1 MKKLLLATVTGT
13 AVASGA
19 YFVSNQNDSYTP
31 LPQLDYVPADTVF
44 FWSQLE
50 GFPYLEYLD
59 VLPDAFKNTHQ
70 FDDLVELMQ
79 QNDASSNERFFV
91 SLMESYTKSLNSSEA
106 FANTWG
112 ADNDFK
118 MLGYS
123 VGLLPVGRAKLA
135 NVETFIKTI
144 KTAADKSGVRY
155 ETTELAG
162 LPITRF
168 VIEQG
173 DEKLFDI
180 VVSAKGDWLT
190 LTLDTSFNTEDDL
203 KVALA
208 AIKPAKALSETNRVE
223 QYINDYQL
231 DGQSLAYLDTTLLV
245 DALTAKDPQSNTTRM
260 LDSLLA
266 LLGSEDDL
274 ALIRNE
280 ACQQDFADMAS
291 NWPAIVSGTQ
301 RVEITHN
308 YADIQVS
315 TVFASTDKKVL
326 DAMSNAR
333 GFIPEHAKNMGEAM
347 ISFAYGL
354 NASKISPMVNTVWA
368 RFASAEFSCQPLVA
382 AQAQSQDANPAA
394 LAMMTGMLGSLKGV
408 SLSLFDVEIVEH
420 AQNPGQPD
428 FKSLNVLATI
438 SADDAEALF
447 NIAKSFEPALAGVTL
462 PADGSAIEVNEFLP
476 IGFELDAPIY
486 LALKGDHLTFYTGE
500 QGKKFADTLN
510 EQTVE
515 ANGMMAFSMNTD
527 KFFKA
532 LLKGAEIAGE
542 DLGDEFEQFIG
553 QNTQMQIN
561 LDVAE
566 KGVVTDTQ
574 IMIKKL

>member
-1 MKKLLLATVTGT
+1 MKKLLLATVTGA

-19 YFVSNQNDSYTP
+19 YLVSNQNDTYTP

-59 VLPDAFKNTHQ
+59 VLPDAYKNAHQ
-70 FDDLVELMQ
+70 FDDLVEHIQ
-79 QNDASSNERFFV
+79 QSDASSNERFFINI
-91 SLMESYTKSLNSSEA
+91 MESYTKSLKSSEA
-106 FANTWG
+106 FAKTWG

-118 MLGYS
+118 MLGYT

-135 NVETFIKTI
+135 NVETFINTI
-144 KTAADKSGVRY
+144 KTAADKSDVRY
-155 ETTELAG
+155 EATELAG
-162 LPITRF
+162 LPVTRF
-168 VIEQG
+168 TIEQG

-180 VVSAKGDWLT
+180 VVSTKDDWVT
-190 LTLDTSFNTEDDL
+190 LTLDTAFNTEEDL

-208 AIKPAKALSETNRVE
+208 ATKPTKALSETNRVE
-223 QYINDYQL
+223 QYINDYHL

-245 DALTAKDPQSNTTRM
+245 DAITAKDPQSNTTRM

-266 LLGSEDDL
+266 LLGNQDDL

-291 NWPAIVSGTQ
+291 NWPAIISGTQ
-301 RVEITHN
+301 KVEITHN
-308 YADIQVS
+308 YADLQMS

-333 GFIPEHAKNMGEAM
+333 GFIPEHAHNLNEAM
-347 ISFAYGL
+347 ISFAYGV
-354 NASKISPMVNTVWA
+354 NASQISPMVNTVWA
-368 RFASAEFSCQPLVA
+368 RFASADFSCQPLVA
-382 AQAQSQDANPAA
+382 AQAQSKESNPAA

-408 SLSLFDVEIVEH
+408 SLSLFDVEVVEH

-447 NIAKSFEPALAGVTL
+447 NIAKSFEPTLAGVTL

-476 IGFELDAPIY
+476 AGFELDAPIY
-486 LALKGDHLTFYTGE
+486 LALKGNHLAFYTGE
-500 QGKKFADTLN
+500 QGKKFADTLTK
-510 EQTVE
+510 QTVE
-515 ANGMMAFSMNTD
+515 ANGMMALSMNTD

-561 LDVAE
+561 LDVAD
-566 KGVVTDTQ
+566 KGVVTDSQ

>member
-1 MKKLLLATVTGT
+1 MKKLLLTTVTGT

-19 YFVSNQNDSYTP
+19 YFVSNQNDSHTP

-59 VLPDAFKNTHQ
+59 VMPEALKEANLFEDLTEVLQRDGISKN
-70 FDDLVELMQ
+70 ELFFYSLI
-79 QNDASSNERFFV
+79 NSYSAS
-91 SLMESYTKSLNSSEA
+91 LKSSEA
-106 FANTWG
+106 FAKTWG
-112 ADNDFK
+112 ADNDLK
-118 MLGYS
+118 MLGYA
-123 VGLLPVGRAKLA
+123 VGFLPVARAKLA
-135 NVETFIKTI
+135 NVETFVNTI
-144 KTAADKSGVRY
+144 KTAAEQSGVRY
-155 ETTELAG
+155 EAAELAG
-162 LPITRF
+162 VPITRF
-168 VIEQG
+168 IIEQG

-180 VVSAKGDWLT
+180 VVSTKDDWVT
-190 LTLDTSFNTEDDL
+190 LTLDTAFNTEEDL

-208 AIKPAKALSETNRVE
+208 ATKPAKTLSETYRVE
-223 QYINDYQL
+223 RYINDYQL

-301 RVEITHN
+301 KVEITHN
-308 YADIQVS
+308 YADLQIS

-333 GFIPEHAKNMGEAM
+333 GFIPEHAQNIGEAM
-347 ISFAYGL
+347 ISFGL
-354 NASKISPMVNTVWA
+354 GVNASQVSPMVNTVWA
-368 RFASAEFSCQPLVA
+368 RFASADFSCQPLVA
-382 AQAQSQDANPAA
+382 AQAQSTDINPAA
-394 LAMMTGMLGSLKGV
+394 LAMMTGMLGSLKGISF
-408 SLSLFDVEIVEH
+408 SLIDIEVEEH

-428 FKSLNVLATI
+428 FKSLNVLVTI

-447 NIAKSFEPALAGVTL
+447 KIAKSYEPTIANITL
-462 PADGSAIEVNEFLP
+462 PKDGTAIEIKGFLP
-476 IGFELDAPIY
+476 KGLFLDEPTY
-486 LALKGDHLTFYTGE
+486 VALKGNHLTFYTGE
-500 QGKKFADTLN
+500 QGKKFADTLTK
-510 EQTVE
+510 QKLE

-527 KFFKA
+527 KFFKT

-542 DLGDEFEQFIG
+542 ELGDEFEQFIG

-561 LDVAE
+561 LDVAD

>member
-1 MKKLLLATVTGT
+1 
-13 AVASGA
+13 
-19 YFVSNQNDSYTP
+19 
-31 LPQLDYVPADTVF
+31 
-44 FWSQLE
+44 
-50 GFPYLEYLD
+50 
-59 VLPDAFKNTHQ
+59 
-70 FDDLVELMQ
+70 MQ
-79 QNDASSNERFFV
+79 QSDASSNERFFV
-91 SLMESYTKSLNSSEA
+91 KLMESYTNSLNSSEA

-135 NVETFIKTI
+135 NVDTFVQTI
-144 KTAADKSGVRY
+144 KTAAEQSGVRY
-155 ETTELAG
+155 ETAELAG

-173 DEKLFDI
+173 DKKLFDI
-180 VVSAKGDWLT
+180 VVSTKGDWVT
-190 LTLDTSFNTEDDL
+190 ITLDTAFNTEEDL

-208 AIKPAKALSETNRVE
+208 ATKPAKALSETNRVE
-223 QYINDYQL
+223 QYISDYQL

-245 DALTAKDPQSNTTRM
+245 DALTAKNPQSNTTRM
-260 LDSLLA
+260 LDGLLA

-301 RVEITHN
+301 KVEITHN

-382 AQAQSQDANPAA
+382 AQAQSKDANPAA

-408 SLSLFDVEIVEH
+408 SVSLFDVEIVEH

-447 NIAKSFEPALAGVTL
+447 NIAKSFEPTLAGVTL

-476 IGFELDAPIY
+476 AGYELDAPIY
-486 LALKGDHLTFYTGE
+486 LALKGNHLTFYTGE
-500 QGKKFADTLN
+500 QGKKFADTLTK
-510 EQTVE
+510 QTVE

-542 DLGDEFEQFIG
+542 ELGDEFEQFIG